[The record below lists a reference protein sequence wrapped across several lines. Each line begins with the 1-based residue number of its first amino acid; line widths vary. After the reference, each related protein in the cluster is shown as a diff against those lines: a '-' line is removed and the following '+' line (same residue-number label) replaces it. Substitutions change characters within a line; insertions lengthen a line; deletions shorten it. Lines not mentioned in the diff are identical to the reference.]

1 MIRINLLTV
10 TDVSK
15 KLHIGKTHTYK
26 LFNKKDFPKI
36 VIGKKL
42 LIREDDL
49 EKYIDK
55 YVKGIIRL

>member
-1 MIRINLLTV
+1 MINLLTV
-10 TDVSK
+10 NDVSE
-15 KLHIGKTHTYK
+15 KLHIGKTNTYK

-36 VIGKKL
+36 TIGKKL

-55 YVKGIIRL
+55 YVKGVVKL

>member
-15 KLHIGKTHTYK
+15 KLHIGKTNTYK
-26 LFNKKDFPKI
+26 HFNKKDFPKI